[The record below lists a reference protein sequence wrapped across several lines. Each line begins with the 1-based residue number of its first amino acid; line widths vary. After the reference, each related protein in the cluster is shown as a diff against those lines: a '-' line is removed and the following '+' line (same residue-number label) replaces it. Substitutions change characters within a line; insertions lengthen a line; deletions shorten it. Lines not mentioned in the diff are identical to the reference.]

1 MTPTLQSEKSRAT
14 RSALVRSASDLFEE
28 FGYGAVSVR
37 DLARRTRLTSGAI
50 YGHFRN
56 KADLLAA
63 AIADRIATDLEGP
76 KYGRDGLVEYLAR
89 QWRAYRARA
98 GLRALL
104 IEGAHA
110 AHVDDDVRRE
120 LGALQEAKLEEWRAI
135 YRTLQ
140 AEQGT
145 FAGVDMDTLV
155 TLLWATELGLGVL
168 EAWDV
173 ELPKP
178 GAWSSLLRTLLE
190 PLARRSGRS

>member
-1 MTPTLQSEKSRAT
+1 MTALQSEKARAT
-14 RSALVRSASDLFEE
+14 RAALVRSASDMFEE
-28 FGYGAVSVR
+28 SGYGAVSVR

-63 AIADRIATDLEGP
+63 AIADRIATDLEAPRYGP
-76 KYGRDGLVEYLAR
+76 GGLVDYLAR
-89 QWRAYRARA
+89 QWRSYRSRA

-104 IEGAHA
+104 VEGAHA
-110 AHVDDDVRRE
+110 AHLDDEVRRQ

-140 AEQGT
+140 TEQGT
-145 FAGVDMDTLV
+145 FPAVDMDTLV
-155 TLLWATELGLGVL
+155 TLLWATELGLGIL
-168 EAWDV
+168 EAWNV

-178 GAWSSLLRTLLE
+178 GAWSSLIRTLLE
-190 PLARRSGRS
+190 PLEQPSAKR